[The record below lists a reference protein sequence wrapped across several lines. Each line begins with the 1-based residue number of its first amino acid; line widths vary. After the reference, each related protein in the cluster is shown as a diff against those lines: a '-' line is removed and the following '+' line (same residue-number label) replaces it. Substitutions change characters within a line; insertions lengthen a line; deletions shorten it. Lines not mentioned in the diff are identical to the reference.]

1 MMDDAVRAA
10 GGPLSYDEFLRVD
23 MRVGRILTAEP
34 LPKAKI
40 PAYRLTVDL
49 GPLGVKTSSARI
61 TALYEAGELP
71 GRLVVAVVKFPP
83 RRIAGFLSEVLV
95 MGVDDAQGRVA
106 LLVPDGETPPGSRI
120 Y

>member
-1 MMDDAVRAA
+1 MMGEGTRQA
-10 GGPLSYDEFLRVD
+10 GAPLTHDEFLRVD

-34 LPKAKI
+34 LPKARI

-61 TALYEAGELP
+61 TALYTPQELP
-71 GRLVVAVVKFPP
+71 GKLVVAVVNFPP
-83 RRIAGFLSEVLV
+83 RRIAGFVSEVLV
-95 MGVDDAQGRVA
+95 MGMDDAEGRVA
-106 LLVPDGETPPGSRI
+106 LLRPDGDVPPGSRV

>member
-1 MMDDAVRAA
+1 MHEEMEAA
-10 GGPLSYDEFLRVD
+10 AGPLSYDAFLRVD

-61 TALYEAGELP
+61 TALYRAEDLP
-71 GRLVVAVVKFPP
+71 GRLVVAVVNFAP

-95 MGVDDAQGRVA
+95 MGVGDAQGRVA
-106 LLVPDGETPPGSRI
+106 LLAPDGDVPLGARI